1 MHEAELTERLNE
13 LKTKVNALDDKLGIR
28 QRKFDRA
35 KAAKAAKS
43 PRQGTQNT
51 QNSARSNIQMIDTT
65 ETKRPRDKKLITNPR
80 QHLDLP

>member
-35 KAAKAAKS
+35 KAAKAARS

-51 QNSARSNIQMIDTT
+51 QNSAQTSDMIMGRKGSFFASTY
-65 ETKRPRDKKLITNPR
+65 
-80 QHLDLP
+80 